1 MVSAD
6 SFASTAGNV
15 NVAGDEASADSPVS
29 SAGPGPSVSLFTLGN
44 SRCLGSS
51 VLSNPATVGDSGAR
65 VKDSFAPAAV
75 VSSAGPSSS
84 SSLADGGPSY
94 ESGPTGGRP
103 GFPSNGSVGSSL
115 FNLSSNSGQGST
127 LL

>member
-51 VLSNPATVGDSGAR
+51 VLKNPATVGDSGSN
-65 VKDSFAPAAV
+65 KDAFAPATV